1 MSVEIRI
8 PFPKD
13 RDFVLAYECQGTTL
27 DSTRANTQKYGSN
40 NYSRQT
46 SPNISNA
53 HSPHTD
59 LSIRYDAGITIS
71 DVKEFLSPRLPE
83 YMVPTDLEIAQG
95 YARIVAGDNESRR
108 VEFEDFDF
116 NLQQGGIDSV
126 QIISLSMFL
135 GRRYGVQDP
144 TVEILSLK
152 PTVSTIAV
160 IVDVNQSQHN
170 CSENSQTISV
180 QDEVDAQIK
189 SITLTLTTG
198 PLLLGAHDHVKKM
211 LNSDCE
217 MVVSNLCHEASAGA
231 WGSLAK
237 YFNIAINWWSPPP
250 GDDPYL
256 SLETSKPLLTP
267 KTRVVTCNHVSNV
280 VGQSILSD
288 KSQIWST
295 VFMAPF

>member
-1 MSVEIRI
+1 M
-8 PFPKD
+8 
-13 RDFVLAYECQGTTL
+13 
-27 DSTRANTQKYGSN
+27 
-40 NYSRQT
+40 
-46 SPNISNA
+46 
-53 HSPHTD
+53 
-59 LSIRYDAGITIS
+59 
-71 DVKEFLSPRLPE
+71 
-83 YMVPTDLEIAQG
+83 
-95 YARIVAGDNESRR
+95 AGDNESRR

-198 PLLLGAHDHVKKM
+198 PLLLGAH
-211 LNSDCE
+211 
-217 MVVSNLCHEASAGA
+217 VSRVFLTGASR
-231 WGSLAK
+231 
-237 YFNIAINWWSPPP
+237 
-250 GDDPYL
+250 YL
-256 SLETSKPLLTP
+256 GIKILRQLLTLSNCHVYTL
-267 KTRVVTCNHVSNV
+267 TRGSCEEDAQFRLRDGCVQFV
-280 VGQSILSD
+280 
-288 KSQIWST
+288 
-295 VFMAPF
+295 P